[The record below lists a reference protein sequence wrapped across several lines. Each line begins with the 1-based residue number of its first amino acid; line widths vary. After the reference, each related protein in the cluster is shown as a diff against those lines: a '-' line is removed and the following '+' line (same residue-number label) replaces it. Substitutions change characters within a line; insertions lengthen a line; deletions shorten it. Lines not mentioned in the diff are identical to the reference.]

1 VRTRRTITLAVTA
14 VLLAGASACAGVP
27 VSSPVQVLRQV
38 GAGDEVAPPP
48 APVAGAN
55 VLDIVRGFV
64 TASSSSSDRHGAAR
78 RFLTSEAAQD
88 WNDSEALTVLEGQI
102 DTVPVAVAGQPPG
115 TATVRIRGTGVGRL
129 VPQTGAFEAD
139 VGQYSSDLQLVQRD
153 GQWRISRLPAGVV
166 VGLDEFR
173 GNYKAVPVWFVD
185 PARRLV
191 VSDLRYL
198 PAVPSRTQP
207 ARVVDML
214 LAGPSSSLKGAA
226 ASLLSGAELRSNVAA
241 GTDSVVVVDL
251 TRITPPD
258 DAARRLIA
266 AQIVLSLSELNVL
279 RVRILIDGEPLIAG
293 RTEWSREDVS
303 DLIGDTGVAP
313 GSIALIT
320 TGGRIGTLSG
330 PVPAAA
336 IPGPAGNGGVTA
348 ESAASS
354 LDGQR
359 LAVVARTGTSAR
371 LELGQ
376 LADGVVNPVAVTG
389 ATLTRPTWAP
399 GSDEVWTV
407 VDGRRVVR
415 VRLQPDGSTAPAD
428 VEAEDL
434 TALGA
439 VTVMRLS
446 RDGVRVLAVV
456 NGGLYVGA
464 VARGLDGTVAI
475 TEVRQLRAQ
484 ALGQVVA
491 ADWRTAE
498 SIVAITR
505 NPDRL
510 IAQVGVDGLALGDLP
525 STNLTAPLTAL
536 AASAERPLL
545 VTDQTGVWTFEQ
557 GLQDAWRQ
565 QLSGA
570 GGAVPAYPG

>member
-1 VRTRRTITLAVTA
+1 MITVAMTA
-14 VLLAGASACAGVP
+14 VLLAAASACAGVP
-27 VSSPVQVLRQV
+27 ASSPVQVLRQV

-64 TASSSSSDRHGAAR
+64 TASSSSSDRHGASR
-78 RFLTSEAAQD
+78 RFLTPEAAQD
-88 WNDSEALTVLEGQI
+88 WNDGEALTVLEGQI
-102 DTVPVAVAGQPPG
+102 DTVPVAVDGQPPG

-129 VPQTGAFEAD
+129 IPQTGAFEAD

-207 ARVVDML
+207 ARVIDML
-214 LAGPSSSLKGAA
+214 LGGPSSSLKGAA
-226 ASLLSGAELRSNVAA
+226 ASLLSGAELRANVAA

-258 DAARRLIA
+258 EAARRLIA

-293 RTEWSREDVS
+293 RTEWTREDVTN
-303 DLIGDTGVAP
+303 LIGDTGVTP

-336 IPGPAGNGGVTA
+336 IAGPAGNGGVNA
-348 ESAASS
+348 ESAAGS

-359 LAVVARTGTSAR
+359 LAVVARSVGGAR

-376 LADGVVNPVAVTG
+376 MVDGVVTPVDVAG
-389 ATLTRPTWAP
+389 GTLTRPTWAP

-407 VDGRRVVR
+407 ADGRRVQR
-415 VRLQPDGSTAPAD
+415 VHLQPDGSPAVGD
-428 VEAEDL
+428 VDAEDL

-439 VTVMRLS
+439 VSVMRLS

-464 VARGLDGTVAI
+464 VARGLDGTVSI
-475 TEVRQLRAQ
+475 TEVRHLRAQ
-484 ALGQVVA
+484 SLGPVVA
-491 ADWRTAE
+491 ADWRTAD

-525 STNLTAPLTAL
+525 STNLTPPLTAL
-536 AASAERPLL
+536 AVSAERPLL

>member
-1 VRTRRTITLAVTA
+1 MRRLVTAAVGA

-27 VSSPVQVLRQV
+27 ANLPVQVVRQV

-55 VLDIVRGFV
+55 VLDIARGFV
-64 TASSSSSDRHGAAR
+64 TAASSSSDRHGAAR
-78 RFLTSEAAQD
+78 RFLTPEAAQD
-88 WNDSEALTVLEGQI
+88 WNDGEALTVLEGQI
-102 DTVPVAVAGQPPG
+102 DTVPVTVEDQPAG
-115 TATVRIRGTGVGRL
+115 TATVRIRGTRVGRL
-129 VPQTGAFEAD
+129 VPQTGAFESD
-139 VGQYSSDLQLVQRD
+139 VGQYSVDLQMVQRD
-153 GQWRISRLPAGVV
+153 GQWRIARLPAGVV
-166 VGLDEFR
+166 VGLDDFR

-185 PARRLV
+185 PARRLA

-214 LAGPSSSLKGAA
+214 IGGPSSSLRGAA
-226 ASLLSGAELRSNVAA
+226 ATLLSGAELRANVAA
-241 GTDSVVVVDL
+241 GADSAVVVDL
-251 TRITPPD
+251 TRIAPPD

-279 RVRILIDGEPLIAG
+279 RVRILIDGEPLVAD
-293 RTEWSREDVS
+293 RAEWSREDVT
-303 DLIGDTGVAP
+303 DLVGDIAAAP
-313 GSIALIT
+313 GSPALIT

-330 PVPAAA
+330 PVPAAP
-336 IPGPAGNGGVTA
+336 IPGPAGNGGMAV
-348 ESAASS
+348 ESAAIG

-359 LAVVARTGTSAR
+359 LAVVARVGGAVR

-376 LADGVVNPVAVTG
+376 LADGVVNPVEVTG
-389 ATLTRPTWAP
+389 GSLTRPTWTP

-407 VDGRRVVR
+407 ADGRHLLR
-415 VRLQPDGSTAPAD
+415 VRLQQDGSPKAAEVD
-428 VEAEDL
+428 AEDL
-434 TALGA
+434 TGLGP
-439 VTVMRLS
+439 VTTLRLS

-456 NGGLYVGA
+456 DGGLYVGA

-475 TEVRQLRAQ
+475 TEVRQLRGQ
-484 ALGQVVA
+484 SLGSVVS
-491 ADWRTAE
+491 ADWRTTD

-510 IAQVGVDGLALGDLP
+510 IAQVGVDGLALSDVP
-525 STNLTAPLTAL
+525 STNLTQPLTAL
-536 AASAERPLL
+536 AVSSERPLL
-545 VTDQTGVWTFEQ
+545 VTDQTGVWTFER

-570 GGAVPAYPG
+570 AGAVPSYPG

>member
-1 VRTRRTITLAVTA
+1 MVTVAVAA
-14 VLLAGASACAGVP
+14 VLLAGATACAGVP
-27 VSSPVQVLRQV
+27 ASSPVQVLRQV

-64 TASSSSSDRHGAAR
+64 TASSSSSDRHGASR
-78 RFLTSEAAQD
+78 RFLTPEAAQD
-88 WNDSEALTVLEGQI
+88 WNDGEALTVLEGQI
-102 DTVPVAVAGQPPG
+102 DTVPVTVDDQPAG
-115 TATVRIRGTGVGRL
+115 TTTVRIRGTRVGRV

-139 VGQYSSDLQLVQRD
+139 VGQYSSDLELVQRD

-185 PARRLV
+185 PARRLA

-214 LAGPSSSLKGAA
+214 LGGPSSSLRGAA
-226 ASLLSGAELRSNVAA
+226 VSLLSGAELRANVAA
-241 GTDSVVVVDL
+241 GTDSIVVVDL
-251 TRITPPD
+251 TRIAPPD

-279 RVRILIDGEPLIAG
+279 RVRILIDGEPLVAG
-293 RTEWSREDVS
+293 RTEWTREDVTG
-303 DLIGDTGVAP
+303 LIGDTGVAP
-313 GSIALIT
+313 GSAALIT
-320 TGGRIGTLSG
+320 TEGRIGTLSG
-330 PVPAAA
+330 PATA
-336 IPGPAGNGGVTA
+336 IPGPAGNGGVLA
-348 ESAASS
+348 ESAAVS

-359 LAVVARTGTSAR
+359 LAVVARGAR

-376 LADGVVNPVAVTG
+376 LADGVVTPVDVTG

-407 VDGRRVVR
+407 ADGRRVLR
-415 VRLQPDGSTAPAD
+415 VRLQPDGTRAVGD
-428 VEAEDL
+428 VDAEEL
-434 TALGA
+434 TALGP

-446 RDGVRVLAVV
+446 RDGVRVLAVA
-456 NGGLYVGA
+456 NDRLYVGA

-491 ADWRTAE
+491 ADWRTAD

-505 NPDRL
+505 NADRL

-525 STNLTAPLTAL
+525 STNLTPPLTAL
-536 AASAERPLL
+536 AVSAERPLL

-565 QLSGA
+565 QVPGA
-570 GGAVPAYPG
+570 GRAVPSYPG